1 MLILPV
7 VILAIESDDDRAVM
21 TQIYQE
27 NQALMYK
34 VAWKYLHNK
43 ADVEDVVSDTCREL
57 IKHFTTV
64 QAMERNELRA
74 YIIAT
79 VRNISLNLLMKIKRE
94 KYVSLDDDT
103 NQITSTLQ
111 STYELPETRI
121 LLKDILERTIIAIN
135 ELSSREQ
142 DILYL
147 RIKEECTYEE
157 IARLYKISP
166 ENARKIVERDRKKIK
181 TAVYGRMGI

>member
-1 MLILPV
+1 MLILPI

-74 YIIAT
+74 YIITT
-79 VRNISLNLLMKIKRE
+79 VRNINNIHTVR
-94 KYVSLDDDT
+94 
-103 NQITSTLQ
+103 IT
-111 STYELPETRI
+111 I
-121 LLKDILERTIIAIN
+121 
-135 ELSSREQ
+135 
-142 DILYL
+142 
-147 RIKEECTYEE
+147 
-157 IARLYKISP
+157 
-166 ENARKIVERDRKKIK
+166 
-181 TAVYGRMGI
+181 